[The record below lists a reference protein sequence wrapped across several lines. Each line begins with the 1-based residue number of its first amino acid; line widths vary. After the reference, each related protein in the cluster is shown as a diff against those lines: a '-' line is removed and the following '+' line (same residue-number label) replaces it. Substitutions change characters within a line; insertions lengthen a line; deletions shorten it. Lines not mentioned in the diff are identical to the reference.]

1 MAATL
6 LTTAEIGLL
15 AILTAQIADLNVT
28 TGKIADLG
36 VTTGKIA
43 DLGVT
48 NAKIAAGTI
57 GTGKFAV
64 GAIAT
69 ADIADSAVT
78 AGKLG
83 AGSVVDAA
91 LGVGAVTSTKIA
103 DGAVATAKIADGAV
117 LAAKLAADSVTST
130 KILDGNVT
138 ASKLA
143 ADSVVT
149 AKILDANVTTAKI
162 ADANV
167 TTAKIA
173 DANVTTAKIADAAVT
188 TPKFSSTADLAMG
201 GFKITGL
208 GTPTLAGDAVTKT
221 YADALASGL
230 TAFKNAVVAASTVN
244 INIATFGLG
253 LIDGVQTVAGDRVLL
268 KDQTTTSQNGI
279 YLAATGAWTRAL
291 DNDSTAE
298 MAIGTYVLAG
308 AGGATQAYTG
318 WIVSTAPA
326 TLGTNP
332 ALWSQFS
339 GMNPTIA
346 GGGLTST
353 SGILAVGAGTGLS
366 VGADSVGISAGGVS
380 ATELASNAVT
390 TVKILD
396 ANVTEAKIADLA
408 VTTLKIANS
417 AVDDAKL
424 ASNAVTTVKIL
435 NANVTAA
442 KLAADSVET
451 AKIADLNVTEGKLA
465 ANAVTSAKISALT
478 QARLGGACDVQV
490 VFMATAAQTDFPVA
504 HTDMDGTAAGHQ
516 VFKNG
521 ILLELGAGNDYT
533 FVDGGAG
540 VDKIV
545 FPAGLALDT
554 KVLIRYRRTSLVG

>member
-149 AKILDANVTTAKI
+149 AKIL
-162 ADANV
+162 DANV